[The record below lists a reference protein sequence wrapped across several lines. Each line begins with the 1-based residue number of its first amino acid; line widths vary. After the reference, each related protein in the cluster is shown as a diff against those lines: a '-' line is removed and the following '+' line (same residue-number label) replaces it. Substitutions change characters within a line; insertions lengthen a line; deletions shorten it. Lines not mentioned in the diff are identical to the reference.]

1 MFAKEGAAT
10 LTSPIKSPKL
20 SDAHLSPEN
29 ADWIKRAL
37 DASKSKQLAGEGMAG
52 SESPRQMLALGSSS
66 MHLPL
71 SGRSSPV
78 AVQSSRLGENS
89 DSNSKRARIVLDKK
103 KKQFDM

>member
-10 LTSPIKSPKL
+10 LTSPIKSSKL

-37 DASKSKQLAGEGMAG
+37 DASKTKHMAAEGGAG
-52 SESPRQMLALGSSS
+52 SERQFGLGSST
-66 MHLPL
+66 MHIPL

-78 AVQSSRLGENS
+78 GA
-89 DSNSKRARIVLDKK
+89 
-103 KKQFDM
+103 